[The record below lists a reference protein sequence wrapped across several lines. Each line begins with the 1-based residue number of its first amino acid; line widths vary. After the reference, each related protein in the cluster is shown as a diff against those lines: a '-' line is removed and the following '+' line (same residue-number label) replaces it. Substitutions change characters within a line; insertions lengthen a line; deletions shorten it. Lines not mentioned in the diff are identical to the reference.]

1 MSVYHDDRL
10 QNRLQKLFALLQA
23 KRIHE
28 SDFSKVTLFI
38 QAMSSYSSYSV
49 MTVNMKGKT
58 KPDETRALLSKI
70 ITSSASSLVFCQ
82 ELPDCFEKDVVR
94 KCGTC
99 VYDFVRTGKKA
110 AVMWSE
116 AHFYGEPVDAAF
128 KIEILNK
135 VVAPQNF
142 RSDKVSEINRITA
155 RTAVVKLTSK
165 SEACSFLAVS
175 WHGRSKIKLDMK
187 REVLKVLILFLQE
200 ICRKKNVSSIIVGG
214 DFNLNTLHENGLNF
228 PWYELTSR
236 AILATGRKGPG
247 HPYIPYKDNFAI
259 TTISPSVVRRFVDMK
274 LSEVRPLSGFNYVK
288 EEESQ
293 GSLHGTRRV
302 VGFAWASDFICVLVR
317 LILYISFYFLYITN
331 ISGKSEKG
339 KDILDHDPII
349 GFLQLRKTPST
360 GKFWLT

>member
-28 SDFSKVTLFI
+28 SDFSKVTRL
-38 QAMSSYSSYSV
+38 QAMSSYSPYSL
-49 MTVNMKGKT
+49 MTVNMDGKT
-58 KPDETRALLSKI
+58 KPDERRALLSKI

-99 VYDFVRTGKKA
+99 VYDFFRSGKKA

-116 AHFYGEPVDAAF
+116 AHFYGETVDAAF
-128 KIEILNK
+128 KTKILEK
-135 VVAPQNF
+135 VVASQNVQ
-142 RSDKVSEINRITA
+142 RDKVSEITA

-175 WHGRSKIKLDMK
+175 WQGPSEIKLDKK

-214 DFNLNTLHENGLNF
+214 DFNLNTLDENGLNF
-228 PWYELTSR
+228 PWYELSSR
-236 AILATGRKGPG
+236 ARLATEHKGRG
-247 HPYIPYKDNFAI
+247 HPYIAFKDNFVI
-259 TTISPSVVRRFVDMK
+259 TTISPFVGRPFVDMK
-274 LSEVRPLSGFNYVK
+274 LSEVRPLSEFNYVK

-360 GKFWLT
+360 GKFWLS

>member
-1 MSVYHDDRL
+1 M
-10 QNRLQKLFALLQA
+10 
-23 KRIHE
+23 
-28 SDFSKVTLFI
+28 
-38 QAMSSYSSYSV
+38 QAMSSYSSYSL
-49 MTVNMKGKT
+49 MTVNMNGKT
-58 KPDETRALLSKI
+58 KPDERKALLSKI
-70 ITSSASSLVFCQ
+70 ITSNASSLVFCQ
-82 ELPDCFEKDVVR
+82 ELPDCFKKEVVG

-99 VYDFVRTGKKA
+99 VYDFVRTGKEA

-116 AHFYGEPVDAAF
+116 AHFYGEPVDVAF
-128 KIEILNK
+128 KTRILET
-135 VVAPQNF
+135 VVASKNVF
-142 RSDKVSEINRITA
+142 SHASEITA

-175 WHGRSKIKLDMK
+175 WHGPSKMRLEKK
-187 REVLKVLILFLQE
+187 REVLKALILFLQE

-214 DFNLNTLHENGLNF
+214 DFNLNTLDENGLNF
-228 PWYELTSR
+228 PCYELTSR
-236 AILATGRKGPG
+236 ARLATERKGPER
-247 HPYIPYKDNFAI
+247 PYIPYKDNFVI
-259 TTISPSVVRRFVDMK
+259 ITISPSVVRRFVDMK
-274 LSEVRPLSGFNYVK
+274 LSEVRPLSEFNFVK

-302 VGFAWASDFICVLVR
+302 VGLAWASDFICVLVQ

-331 ISGKSEKG
+331 ISGKSETR

>member
-28 SDFSKVTLFI
+28 SDFSKVTRL
-38 QAMSSYSSYSV
+38 QAMSSYSPYSL
-49 MTVNMKGKT
+49 MTVNMDGKT
-58 KPDETRALLSKI
+58 KPDERRALLSKI

-142 RSDKVSEINRITA
+142 RSDKVSEITRITA

-214 DFNLNTLHENGLNF
+214 DFNLNTLDENGLNF
-228 PWYELTSR
+228 PCYELTSR
-236 AILATGRKGPG
+236 ARLATERKGPER
-247 HPYIPYKDNFAI
+247 PYIPYKDNFVI
-259 TTISPSVVRRFVDMK
+259 ITISPSVVRRFVDMK

>member
-1 MSVYHDDRL
+1 M
-10 QNRLQKLFALLQA
+10 N
-23 KRIHE
+23 
-28 SDFSKVTLFI
+28 
-38 QAMSSYSSYSV
+38 
-49 MTVNMKGKT
+49 GKT
-58 KPDETRALLSKI
+58 KPDERKALLSKI

-82 ELPDCFEKDVVR
+82 ELPDCFKKEVVG

-99 VYDFVRTGKKA
+99 VYDFVRTGKEA

-116 AHFYGEPVDAAF
+116 AHFYGEPVD
-128 KIEILNK
+128 
-135 VVAPQNF
+135 VVSKTTICDTLVSSHNF
-142 RSDKVSEINRITA
+142 LSDVSEIPA

-175 WHGRSKIKLDMK
+175 WHGPSKMRLEKK
-187 REVLKVLILFLQE
+187 REVLKALILFLQE
-200 ICRKKNVSSIIVGG
+200 ICRKENVSSTIVGG
-214 DFNLNTLHENGLNF
+214 DFNLNTLGENGLNF
-228 PWYELTSR
+228 PWYELSSR
-236 AILATGRKGPG
+236 ARLATEHKGRG
-247 HPYIPYKDNFAI
+247 HPYIAFKDNFVI
-259 TTISPSVVRRFVDMK
+259 TTISPSVGRPLVDMK
-274 LSEVRPLSGFNYVK
+274 LSEVRPLSEFNFVK

-331 ISGKSEKG
+331 ISGISEKG

-360 GKFWLT
+360 GKFWLS

>member
-1 MSVYHDDRL
+1 M
-10 QNRLQKLFALLQA
+10 
-23 KRIHE
+23 
-28 SDFSKVTLFI
+28 
-38 QAMSSYSSYSV
+38 
-49 MTVNMKGKT
+49 
-58 KPDETRALLSKI
+58 SKI

-99 VYDFVRTGKKA
+99 VYDFFCSGKKA

-116 AHFYGEPVDAAF
+116 AHFYGETVDAAF
-128 KIEILNK
+128 KTKILEK
-135 VVAPQNF
+135 VVASQNVQ
-142 RSDKVSEINRITA
+142 RDKVSEITA

-175 WHGRSKIKLDMK
+175 WHGPSKMRLEKK
-187 REVLKVLILFLQE
+187 REVLKALILFLSE
-200 ICRKKNVSSIIVGG
+200 ICLKTNVSSMIIGG
-214 DFNLNTLHENGLNF
+214 DFNLSTSDENGLEELKVYF
-228 PWYELTSR
+228 PWYELSPR
-236 AILATGRKGPG
+236 GKLAKKRKGQG
-247 HPYIPYKDNFAI
+247 RPYIAHKDNFAI
-259 TTISPSVVRRFVDMK
+259 TTISPSVGRPFVDMK
-274 LSEVRPLSGFNYVK
+274 LSEVRPLSGFNFVK

>member
-1 MSVYHDDRL
+1 
-10 QNRLQKLFALLQA
+10 
-23 KRIHE
+23 
-28 SDFSKVTLFI
+28 
-38 QAMSSYSSYSV
+38 MSSYSSYSV

-58 KPDETRALLSKI
+58 KADETRALLSKI

-116 AHFYGEPVDAAF
+116 AHFYGEPVDATF
-128 KIEILNK
+128 KIEILKK
-135 VVAPQNF
+135 VVAPQNV
-142 RSDKVSEINRITA
+142 RSDKVREITRITA

-175 WHGRSKIKLDMK
+175 WHGPSKMRLEKK
-187 REVLKVLILFLQE
+187 REVLKGLIPFLSE
-200 ICRKKNVSSIIVGG
+200 ICLKTNVSSIIIGG
-214 DFNLNTLHENGLNF
+214 DFNLSTSDENGLEELKVYF
-228 PWYELTSR
+228 PWYELSPR
-236 AILATGRKGPG
+236 GKLAKKRKGQG
-247 HPYIPYKDNFAI
+247 RPYIAHKDNFAI
-259 TTISPSVVRRFVDMK
+259 TTISPSVGRPFVDMK
-274 LSEVRPLSGFNYVK
+274 LSEVRPLSEFNFVK

-293 GSLHGTRRV
+293 ESLHGTRRV

>member
-1 MSVYHDDRL
+1 M
-10 QNRLQKLFALLQA
+10 N
-23 KRIHE
+23 
-28 SDFSKVTLFI
+28 
-38 QAMSSYSSYSV
+38 
-49 MTVNMKGKT
+49 VNMNGKT
-58 KPDETRALLSKI
+58 KPDERRALLSKI

-82 ELPDCFEKDVVR
+82 ELPDCFKKEVVG

-99 VYDFVRTGKKA
+99 VYDFVRTGKEA

-116 AHFYGEPVDAAF
+116 AHFYGEPVD
-128 KIEILNK
+128 
-135 VVAPQNF
+135 VASKTTIRGTLVSSPNF
-142 RSDKVSEINRITA
+142 LSDVSEIPT

-175 WHGRSKIKLDMK
+175 WHGPSKMRLEKK
-187 REVLKVLILFLQE
+187 REVLKALIPFLSE
-200 ICRKKNVSSIIVGG
+200 ICLKTNVSSIIIGG
-214 DFNLNTLHENGLNF
+214 DFNLSTSDENGLGEPNVYF
-228 PWYELTSR
+228 PWYELSPR
-236 AILATGRKGPG
+236 GKLAKERKGQG
-247 HPYIPYKDNFAI
+247 RPYIAHKDNFAI
-259 TTISPSVVRRFVDMK
+259 TTISPSVGRPFVDMK
-274 LSEVRPLSGFNYVK
+274 LSEVRPLSGFNFVK